1 MNTLYVG
8 IDVSSKSNVVYLM
21 LPNGDKHSNF
31 YIKNIED
38 EIEKLELEINSQN
51 FQDKDTIKRWQLYKN
66 RLDKS
71 IGDGE

>member
-1 MNTLYVG
+1 MRRMEE
-8 IDVSSKSNVVYLM
+8 NVKRCKNEKNKKY
-21 LPNGDKHSNF
+21 NY

-66 RLDKS
+66 RLES
-71 IGDGE
+71 IGDAKS

>member
-1 MNTLYVG
+1 MRITRFLCY
-8 IDVSSKSNVVYLM
+8 
-21 LPNGDKHSNF
+21 F
-31 YIKNIED
+31 YYKNIED

-66 RLDKS
+66 RLES